1 MRKLGLAAVL
11 ATLAGT
17 PSLAAPL
24 CDDLGFAG
32 LLASCNRGE
41 TIKILLSAGEPLG
54 EDVVIQ
60 SGAYYK
66 IEITSDGSAELAL
79 EGASFF
85 RAIWMNEIVINDI
98 EIRPMA
104 IDSIEFD
111 EAGVAELSFVAVKPG
126 SHVLRIPGSDGES
139 QQIKISI
146 Q

>member
-1 MRKLGLAAVL
+1 MKRLMTAVL
-11 ATLAGT
+11 AMGIAS
-17 PSLAAPL
+17 PVMAAPL

-41 TIKILLSAGEPLG
+41 TIQLTLASGQPLG
-54 EDVVIQ
+54 EDVTLQ

-66 IEITSDGSAELAL
+66 MEITADGSAELAI
-79 EGASFF
+79 EGPSFF
-85 RAIWMNEIVINDI
+85 RAIWMNEIVINKI

-111 EAGVAELSFVAVKPG
+111 KAGTAELSFIAIKPG
-126 SHVLRIPGSDGES
+126 RHVVKIPGSTGDGQS
-139 QQIKISI
+139 ITISI